1 VSAAHLDYDT
11 LADLAEGLLDE
22 SLAASAD
29 AHLVSCAVCRDRS
42 AEIAD
47 VSRLLADAPVPP
59 MPAEL
64 AARIDQALAA
74 EAAAG
79 PAPASVADLENR
91 RRHKRLRVMSMAA
104 AAVVVVGG
112 GAFVARTLVGGSV
125 SSDSQTA
132 ASKPVQDRT
141 ARPNG
146 QSGQGG
152 AASKLQGP
160 AEAAFP
166 AARSGTDYTA
176 AKLGD
181 QVSAQLTKNR
191 AARAPSATR
200 EFAAPQQLSGCVGR
214 VAQGKSPML
223 VDVARYEGRP
233 ATLIVVPAATA
244 DRLDVWVVG
253 PACSATETALVTHT
267 QTPAQ

>member
-22 SLAASAD
+22 SRAASAD

-47 VSRLLADAPVPP
+47 VSLLLADAPVPP
-59 MPAEL
+59 MSAEL
-64 AARIDQALAA
+64 AARIDEALAA

-79 PAPASVADLENR
+79 PGPVSVADLENR
-91 RRHKRLRVMSMAA
+91 RRHKRLRVLSMAA

-112 GAFVARTLVGGSV
+112 GAFVARSLVGGSV

-141 ARPNG
+141 ARPG
-146 QSGQGG
+146 EQSGGG
-152 AASKLQGP
+152 ASKLQAP

-181 QVSAQLTKNR
+181 QVSAQLTKSR
-191 AARAPSATR
+191 TAKAPSTTQD
-200 EFAAPQQLSGCVGR
+200 FAATQQLSGCVRRVTQGR
-214 VAQGKSPML
+214 TPML

-233 ATLIVVPAATA
+233 ATLIVVPAVAA

-253 PACSATETALVTHT
+253 PACSATDTALVTHT